1 MALTAEQIDNAFRE
15 VLGRS
20 AGSEG
25 VKSHLNVKDEKELRK
40 ILRRSEEG
48 MKRASSGGG
57 LTQAEQQRL
66 KRLKPNSNAAKAL
79 REKQEFSQNIDPKD
93 ISEKYQP
100 YVAAWQSKNRG
111 KALTVG
117 TYEKE
122 IKYWH
127 NLSNENVEGYKA
139 YLDGDI
145 IEKSQGKRHGENVYI
160 VSDRAVNRMGGKVD
174 LRVTTTGQVF
184 VTPENAE
191 WTTNQKR
198 RKTAKEAGK
207 GMSVYYGIDKETG
220 GLLGSLGIKELD
232 KVVYDFI
239 PKELMAA
246 SDPLNISSSYIGG
259 SKMTTRNRE
268 TLIDDLGIKPD
279 ELAMVEAVGRTVAT
293 VVVGTVTGGVG
304 SALMAGTIA
313 GASAAERGEWGAA
326 AADFATA
333 AISNMYAPSTISGA
347 TQFDAATRGVS
358 LAALN
363 LGKDAALGRGVT
375 AETAAAALVAAGAAP
390 YVPEGRS
397 RDFNAVAAAAKT
409 AAAGGSRGEIGV
421 AALAGGAF
429 DNQTYGQLAANV
441 YGYMRDKMEGPP
453 QQDGTKDNATQP
465 RPSFQPP
472 PVYYQQDVGGQGAER
487 TAGESYI

>member
-1 MALTAEQIDNAFRE
+1 MAVTAEQIDNAFRE
-15 VLGRS
+15 VLGRR

-25 VKSHLNVKDEKELRK
+25 VKSHLNVKNEEELRK

-279 ELAMVEAVGRTVAT
+279 ELAIAEQVGRAVVTVAAT
-293 VVVGTVTGGVG
+293 AVGGVG
-304 SALMAGTIA
+304 GALVAGATS

-326 AADFATA
+326 AADFAMT
-333 AISNMYAPSTISGA
+333 AISVGYGPGSMGDASNFAKAMRGGTLA
-347 TQFDAATRGVS
+347 TMS
-358 LAALN
+358 LA
-363 LGKDAALGRGVT
+363 KDAALGRDITTEQAVVRVG
-375 AETAAAALVAAGAAP
+375 AATAAP
-390 YVPEGRS
+390 YVPKDYKRE
-397 RDFNAVAAAAKT
+397 FAAVSAAAGE
-409 AAAGGSRGEIGV
+409 AAAGGSRGDIGV
-421 AALAGGAF
+421 AALGGAAS
-429 DNQTYGQLAANV
+429 G
-441 YGYMRDKMEGPP
+441 
-453 QQDGTKDNATQP
+453 NATIGRVASGLYQYMKAQSELPDRPAAPAPAP
-465 RPSFQPP
+465 RPAPI
-472 PVYYQQDVGGQGAER
+472 YYQQPSYAPPTDQGGDAAVR
-487 TAGESYI
+487 SSGESYI